1 MVGSRKVWL
10 IRLASCLLPLAPCL
24 SLQEKKSGKPVHS
37 YAFAFCFL
45 LFVFAFVIDQASCLS
60 LQEKKSGKPVHASH
74 CKRRNLKKRLLPL
87 VAREEIWKTGPADA
101 FAASPPSQLNDKG
114 DDQEKLSKLRLFK
127 KTMQGKRKFYLVS
140 RLEEHKL
147 SRWPSYSFKLQ
158 IFFSLSYFKT
168 LLCSLFRNYIFVR
181 TEIFANTPKLLRVE
195 LMKGKY

>member
-1 MVGSRKVWL
+1 MLFKYSD
-10 IRLASCLLPLAPCL
+10 LASPSRIFSWCVKFGLKWQWWWECSYNGGL
-24 SLQEKKSGKPVHS
+24 SQS
-37 YAFAFCFL
+37 
-45 LFVFAFVIDQASCLS
+45 VIDQARLLPVASC
-60 LQEKKSGKPVHASH
+60 P
-74 CKRRNLKKRLLPL
+74 LPL

-181 TEIFANTPKLLRVE
+181 TEIFANIPKLLRVE
-195 LMKGKY
+195 LMRGKY